1 MSWRGQVSERT
12 YAYMI
17 SDIFRAGTLFLTTR
31 RAQCNTT
38 TVKERKKSDVR
49 KGRIWQSPFQT
60 SERGEW
66 QFGTVFPALLERR
79 ERKRGQKKSLN
90 AECKSI
96 SIVHSI
102 VLPLLNYKFSPYV
115 ECIEFWRASYTPPKL
130 ICSVS
135 RRIKRWLATPFRIP
149 NNIAVI
155 CYAPKDN
162 TMRITRAL
170 FVAPF
175 PPLGLN
181 AESIEGRDKKCPR
194 RTGLSSTD
202 PQIEETDRT
211 PLFFSLPLWN
221 EIAFCTRVS
230 YPAFSITSRALT
242 GNFDDGCIQKRT
254 IVHNP
259 SFLQ

>member
-96 SIVHSI
+96 PMAW
-102 VLPLLNYKFSPYV
+102 LAPLLNYKFGSWQRVLWIRSSVQQASP
-115 ECIEFWRASYTPPKL
+115 PHL
-130 ICSVS
+130 ICCALY
-135 RRIKRWLATPFRIP
+135 RMIWLIIAT
-149 NNIAVI
+149 
-155 CYAPKDN
+155 
-162 TMRITRAL
+162 
-170 FVAPF
+170 
-175 PPLGLN
+175 
-181 AESIEGRDKKCPR
+181 
-194 RTGLSSTD
+194 
-202 PQIEETDRT
+202 
-211 PLFFSLPLWN
+211 
-221 EIAFCTRVS
+221 
-230 YPAFSITSRALT
+230 
-242 GNFDDGCIQKRT
+242 
-254 IVHNP
+254 
-259 SFLQ
+259 